1 MFRPVSDAAYNNIH
15 QWTAETTAD
24 SREQWAR
31 AAEKLAA
38 LNPAHVIAGH
48 KDPDRDDS
56 PDINVFTDSA
66 PSRPLLIHGMTRAGR
81 PDAEKAQ
88 LAKSISTASSEVTG
102 VPESRILV
110 IITDSPARF
119 AVEGGRV
126 LPEPG
131 DEDDWLNEQSN

>member
-1 MFRPVSDAAYNNIH
+1 MPVYSV
-15 QWTAETTAD
+15 TTTRGLLPDEQKAD
-24 SREQWAR
+24 L
-31 AAEKLAA
+31 AAEITKLHSSVTGA
-38 LNPAHVIAGH
+38 PSSFVHVVFTELPEA
-48 KDPDRDDS
+48 
-56 PDINVFTDSA
+56 NVFTDSA

-81 PDAEKAQ
+81 PDAEKVQ
-88 LAKSISTASSEVTG
+88 LAKSISTATSEVTG